1 MGAPSSSTGFADGDV
16 AFVLTRD
23 RLEVRRPASWQ

>member
-1 MGAPSSSTGFADGDV
+1 MQGFTDGDV

-23 RLEVRRPASWQ
+23 GLEVRRRVDVYGSGN